1 VHCFGIFTYVARFI
15 DCKFLGGIFSVIKE
29 GATAA
34 RNVRV
39 VKSSKVVWWRH
50 VARIGWV
57 GKS

>member
-1 VHCFGIFTYVARFI
+1 MLYFGTFTYVARFI
-15 DCKFLGGIFSVIKE
+15 DYKFLGGIFSPIKE

-34 RNVRV
+34 RNDRV

-57 GKS
+57 GRA